1 MYPERS
7 VRDLSGTNT
16 QGSDAGYERLEQT
29 LSGGVHTAAMRSQS
43 RPRLPTLRIV
53 LAALVALGAAAVSST
68 ALAGASAPY
77 ARNGMLAYTAHQK
90 ALQVFSI
97 SPDGSGTR
105 RVSTSDA
112 VEFLPVLSPDATR
125 LAFVSQQDGNAEIY
139 VSNADGSGATRVT
152 SHPATDVTGAWSPD
166 SRRLAFASDR
176 DGNAELYVVELES
189 LATTR
194 VTRSAGDDYFPAW
207 SPDGT
212 RIAFTSDR
220 DGDDEVYVMNADG
233 TGVTQLTSTP
243 SDDDDGLPAWSPDGT
258 RIAFT
263 SDRDGDDEIYVMNAD
278 GTGVSRVTRNEDDD
292 WWPAWSPDGT
302 QIAFTSDA
310 DDHGDLFEL
319 TSDIVVVAV
328 DGSGRRRLTTTSGTF
343 DVFPSWGAD
352 GRIRFTSDRAADVAL
367 EIANVDGSGR
377 RTLAASPAEE
387 GLGRWSP
394 DGTRIAFVSFRGGD
408 GEISVVSAAGGKPR
422 QLTRNRQEDVFP
434 TWSPDGKRIAFIREG
449 KAGGL
454 YVMSASGSGQRSVLF
469 FEKDSDACCAAWSP
483 DGTRIALVLD
493 RAVVVATADGGR
505 VQKIAARGCG
515 SLSWSP
521 DSRRIV
527 FDLCRGGNW
536 DLFVVPARGG
546 AATRLTRTSSDE
558 EWPDWSPDGRLLAFS
573 SSSDELS
580 LWPWD
585 SAIFVMSAS
594 GGAATQVRLPV
605 PAAFPDWQPLR

>member
-194 VTRSAGDDYFPAW
+194 VTRSAGDDYF
-207 SPDGT
+207 
-212 RIAFTSDR
+212 
-220 DGDDEVYVMNADG
+220 
-233 TGVTQLTSTP
+233 
-243 SDDDDGLPAWSPDGT
+243 PAWSPDGT